1 MANQPDL
8 EQARDFVLRKLER
21 ELPPSLTYHG
31 LVHTIQEVI
40 PAAEH
45 LATLEKVGDE
55 DRLLIL
61 TAAYFH
67 DLGFIRQR
75 DGHEAVSILYADA
88 ALPTFG
94 YSEDQIVII
103 RGIIRATCL
112 PQSPTNLLEKIMAD
126 SDLDYLG
133 QDNFWV
139 RSNDFRQELDNY
151 GTKFS
156 DEDWYKYQLR
166 FMEAHKYF
174 TESER
179 ILRDSVKQ
187 KHVMEIRHLLD
198 KVRQVGYM

>member
-8 EQARDFVLRKLER
+8 ERAKDYVVRKLER
-21 ELPPSLTYHG
+21 ELSPSLTYHG

-40 PAAEH
+40 PAAEQ

-75 DGHEAVSILYADA
+75 DGHEAVSILYAEA

-94 YSEDQIVII
+94 YSQDQIAVI

-112 PQSPTNLLEKIMAD
+112 PQSPTNLLERIMAD
-126 SDLDYLG
+126 ADLDYLG
-133 QDNFWV
+133 HEDYWR
-139 RSNDFRQELDNY
+139 RSNDFRQELENY
-151 GTKFS
+151 GRKFS
-156 DEDWYKYQLR
+156 DEEWCLYQLN
-166 FMEAHKYF
+166 FMQAHSYF

-179 ILRDSVKQ
+179 ILRDSIKQEHIMEVKRQLEQIKLQ
-187 KHVMEIRHLLD
+187 K
-198 KVRQVGYM
+198 